1 MKKNPVSISDGKLK
15 SYEDPLRRL
24 VPIDKER
31 GDRVEPE
38 KDTGENEILKREKQ
52 EKKFSKDDMIYS
64 ERRAFRIKSV
74 FNFHRVGSGGISC
87 LFSFSRVCSFG
98 QLFFS

>member
-1 MKKNPVSISDGKLK
+1 MKKNPVSISDGKLN

-38 KDTGENEILKREKQ
+38 KDTG
-52 EKKFSKDDMIYS
+52 
-64 ERRAFRIKSV
+64 
-74 FNFHRVGSGGISC
+74 
-87 LFSFSRVCSFG
+87 
-98 QLFFS
+98 